1 MSMTQSVYLAPPP
14 TGLRGEMLAADST
27 VSVSGSGTPP
37 PQIPSP
43 FMLPPSSAAAAVAAR
58 GLMMNPAAYLAAG
71 VPFLYG
77 NNALSYAREWQA
89 KLKELQDSSKAAAA
103 LLSSRNG
110 GLKFPPISSPNKG
123 FMPQAPIVSITP
135 SFNSKHNPKKSPPR
149 KLDSPIKMDSNGA
162 LNLVAASSP
171 SPPDFSSGGPTTSTI
186 TAASVSLVASADT
199 SRPSSGGRSPPNFGN
214 SRSSNSSGFGVEVCV
229 VCGDRASGR
238 HYGAIS
244 CEGCKGFFK
253 RSIRKQLGY
262 QCRGNKDCEV
272 TKHHRNRCQYCRLQ
286 KCLAMGM
293 RSDSPRVSAV
303 QSERRPNAGVAAGL
317 AAPGRGMDPIKGS
330 GGDVTSLYNI
340 YSDSPTMLPRTPLAP
355 EALLASNKD
364 QLSSKD
370 DDSSVDNLSSNGDL
384 PSAMDTNSMLVARDK
399 NLISRAME
407 NVAKTI
413 ENSAQNGNNNEEEEL
428 FEVEGPLLTDEICKF
443 KLATPSPA
451 PSYLNIHFI
460 CETASRLLF
469 LSIHWARSIKPFSRL
484 NYDSQVGLVRNAW
497 SDLFILGMAQC
508 SEAMNLQNILTAI
521 VRHLQSSVAQE
532 KLTVQ
537 RVRQVT
543 TTICKVQEYVRTM
556 RQMNIDDHEYAYL
569 KTIALFGADT
579 LGVTSP
585 KQCEKLRSK
594 AVQELKT
601 YCEDNA
607 DSTNENRFADLLL
620 VLAPL
625 RSLLPDVLE
634 ELFFAGLIGNV
645 QIDSVVPYILK
656 METSEYQ
663 SQFGGGAKEDTS
675 PEDLAKSPASSEPM
689 EEEIDPSSS

>member
-14 TGLRGEMLAADST
+14 TGLRGSSEMLAADST

-103 LLSSRNG
+103 ILSSRNGG
-110 GLKFPPISSPNKG
+110 GLKFPPISSPSKG

-149 KLDSPIKMDSNGA
+149 KLESPIKMDSNGA

-171 SPPDFSSGGPTTSTI
+171 SPTDFSSGGPTTSTI

-199 SRPSSGGRSPPNFGN
+199 SRPGGRSPPNFGN

-293 RSDSPRVSAV
+293 RSDSV

-317 AAPGRGMDPIKGS
+317 AAPGRGMDPIKGP

-355 EALLASNKD
+355 EALLASSKD

-413 ENSAQNGNNNEEEEL
+413 ENSAQNGNNNEDEEL

-484 NYDSQVGLVRNAW
+484 NYDSQVGLVRNTW
-497 SDLFILGMAQC
+497 SDLFILGLAQC

-601 YCEDNA
+601 YCEDNVTSGN
-607 DSTNENRFADLLL
+607 DNRFADLLL

-663 SQFGGGAKEDTS
+663 SQFGGGAKEETS